1 MGIRI
6 CMLGRKGGVGKT
18 SLSIHLA
25 GYLAR
30 EESLSVRLVDL
41 DSQASLSNFFLGA
54 ETVENLP
61 TDKTV
66 QACFGGQSL
75 EAVEH
80 ATTIDG
86 VRLVPCNGRLDVSY
100 GDEFKAEGT
109 IPDLTIFDCPP
120 DLSNRAIRAAMFASN
135 FALSPFDPESF
146 GAESILRVLS
156 TLHTVAIEH
165 QDLNLLGFIINKRMR
180 RQVHGYIEGSVR
192 RMHQGLILDTVIPN
206 LTAFAEAIYAKTPI
220 TEYLPK
226 SPAAGFIRDLASEVF
241 DRIEVITSRPGKA
254 A

>member
-1 MGIRI
+1 
-6 CMLGRKGGVGKT
+6 ML
-18 SLSIHLA
+18 LPISIHLA

-30 EESLSVRLVDL
+30 EEKLSVRLVDL

-61 TDKTV
+61 TEKTV
-66 QACFGGQSL
+66 QACLQGQTL
-75 EAVEH
+75 AAVEH
-80 ATTIDG
+80 STNVEG
-86 VRLVPCNGRLDVSY
+86 VSLVPCNGHLDAKL
-100 GDEFKAEGT
+100 GDYFEAEGN
-109 IPDLTIFDCPP
+109 PADLTIFDCPP
-120 DLSNRAIRAAMFASN
+120 DLSNRVIRSAMLASN

-165 QDLNLLGFIINKRMR
+165 DGLNLLGFVVNKRMR
-180 RQVHGYIEGSVR
+180 RQVHGYIESSVR

-206 LTAFAEAIYAKTPI
+206 LTAFAEAIYAKQPI
-220 TEYLPK
+220 TEFLPK
-226 SPAAGFIRDLASEVF
+226 SPAAGHVRDLASEVF
-241 DRIEVITSRPGKA
+241 DRVEAITTKDTKERRA